1 MIFGVCVKRDGG
13 GSGVVFFSRVRVGDV
28 IFGVRMEG
36 GDETFYG
43 LRGSTWFLVVVSN
56 CN

>member
-43 LRGSTWFLVVVSN
+43 LRGSTWFLGVVSN

>member
-1 MIFGVCVKRDGG
+1 MGW
-13 GSGVVFFSRVRVGDV
+13 FFLSRVSVGDV

>member
-13 GSGVVFFSRVRVGDV
+13 GSGVAFFSRVVGDV

-36 GDETFYG
+36 GDETFYD
-43 LRGSTWFLVVVSN
+43 LRGSTWF
-56 CN
+56 